1 MKTPHPLPL
10 ILALLLLLTA
20 AGCTVTA
27 DPVVG
32 TWQCGNTDTLA
43 FIFSIHPDGTGTYT
57 VFMNGNELTLQQFT
71 WKKIDTNQYTITM
84 TDNGHVQILTLRGAT
99 LFDGGREYRKAETVP
114 FSSSAGSSDG
124 VISTTHPDTVPT
136 ELIREWTISTGE
148 TYGTKEYNQVTYP
161 VFYHQTLH
169 FKDLNRKYTIIAE
182 DMGSPTYI
190 ELKYSPE
197 LVEEIV
203 VSDGKEYRQDPS
215 PKYAWFTLTGIPDP
229 VIYGTTKNKMG
240 SAGHRSYEVV
250 TLRTPDT
257 YNLLFEGEKVDVEV
271 TIFGAA

>member
-1 MKTPHPLPL
+1 MKTTPFPL
-10 ILALLLLLTA
+10 ILALLLLLVA

-43 FIFSIHPDGTGTYT
+43 FIFSIRTDGTGTYSGY
-57 VFMNGNELTLQQFT
+57 MNGDERSSQQFS
-71 WKKIDTNQYTITM
+71 WKKIDNNQYTITM
-84 TDNGHVQILTLRGAT
+84 IDNGHTQTLLLRGSV
-99 LFDGGREYRKAETVP
+99 LFDGGSEFTKTGTVP
-114 FSSSAGSSDG
+114 SSSFAE
-124 VISTTHPDTVPT
+124 VISDHPEATPT
-136 ELIREWTISTGE
+136 EFIKEWIISTSE

-203 VSDGKEYRQDPS
+203 ISDGKEYHQAPS
-215 PKYAWFTLTGIPDP
+215 PKYAWFTLTGTPDP

-257 YNLLFEGEKVDVEV
+257 YNLLFEGDKVDVEV
-271 TIFGAA
+271 TIFGAV